1 MSFYPDDLPDEPHI
15 ARAREFLRQKQP
27 SEAVEAIRHRLGFAP
42 GTALDYELLGVAL
55 AQAGDNEHAITA
67 LEQAEK
73 MNSHEA
79 TIPYDL
85 GLVYRRAG
93 RAHDAI
99 AAFQRALA
107 LRPDYEGAKRAL
119 QATDPKA
126 AMARSSAAAA
136 GP

>member
-1 MSFYPDDLPDEPHI
+1 MSFYPDELPDEPHI
-15 ARAREFLRQKQP
+15 ARAREFLLQKQP
-27 SEAVEAIRHRLGFAP
+27 DEAVAAIRHRLNFCP
-42 GTALDYELLGVAL
+42 GTAVDYELLGVAL
-55 AQAGDNEHAITA
+55 AQAGDYEHAMSA

-93 RAHDAI
+93 LMEAAV

-107 LRPDYEGAKRAL
+107 INPNYER
-119 QATDPKA
+119 
-126 AMARSSAAAA
+126 
-136 GP
+136 